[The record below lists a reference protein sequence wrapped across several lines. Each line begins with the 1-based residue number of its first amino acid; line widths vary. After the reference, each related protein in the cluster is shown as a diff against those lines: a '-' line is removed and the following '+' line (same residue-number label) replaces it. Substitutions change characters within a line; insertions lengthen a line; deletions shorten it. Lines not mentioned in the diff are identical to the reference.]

1 VPLVAHFAEARRGSR
16 FPVGV
21 ESREGGGGPGR
32 SPGES
37 PDALTDTTP
46 LITGGVLSS
55 ITTLQVVTFLEDEF
69 GVEFVAREIDLD
81 NMDTVEG
88 IASLVESKLE

>member
-1 VPLVAHFAEARRGSR
+1 MGTT
-16 FPVGV
+16 V
-21 ESREGGGGPGR
+21 EEIREKIR
-32 SPGES
+32 EHLLRVFMPGES

>member
-1 VPLVAHFAEARRGSR
+1 MGATADEIRGKLR
-16 FPVGV
+16 GYLL
-21 ESREGGGGPGR
+21 REFM
-32 SPGES
+32 PGES

>member
-1 VPLVAHFAEARRGSR
+1 MGTTADEIRDKIRGHLLR
-16 FPVGV
+16 VFM
-21 ESREGGGGPGR
+21 
-32 SPGES
+32 PGES

-55 ITTLQVVTFLEDEF
+55 IATLQLVTFLEDEF
-69 GVEFVAREIDLD
+69 GVEFKSHEVDPD

-88 IASLVESKLE
+88 IVSLVESKLD

>member
-1 VPLVAHFAEARRGSR
+1 MGATADEIREKLRGYLL
-16 FPVGV
+16 
-21 ESREGGGGPGR
+21 REFM
-32 SPGES
+32 PGES